1 MGRLLVALSGFLFAT
16 GLAVA
21 GMTDANKVLGFLD
34 LTHGWDPSLALVMVG
49 AIGVHALA
57 VRFILGRRRPWFAQS
72 FSLPAERNITG
83 RLVTGSV
90 LFGVGWGLAGYCPGP
105 VLVSSVTGALA
116 PLMFVATMTAGW
128 LLTARLER
136 PHIHGRVG
144 EELSAGDP
152 APLL

>member
-1 MGRLLVALSGFLFAT
+1 MAQLLVFLSGLLFAV

-34 LTHGWDPSLALVMVG
+34 LTGGWDPSLALVMVG

-57 VRFILGRRRPWFAQS
+57 VRFILARPRPWFAPA
-72 FSLPAERNITG
+72 FALPADRHITG
-83 RLVTGSV
+83 RLVAGSA

-105 VLVSSVTGALA
+105 VLVSVVTGALA
-116 PLMFVATMTAGW
+116 PLLFVATMSAGW
-128 LLTARLER
+128 LLTAWLQQQR
-136 PHIHGRVG
+136 
-144 EELSAGDP
+144 SAQPTSADP